1 VDRQGN
7 EHPVLTLS
15 GKRVFGFCG
24 IGSPASFLKTL
35 RDTGAEV
42 AGFRQFRDHHRY
54 TAADMA
60 SLTKEASRLQS
71 EWIVT
76 TEKDIIKIKDFDLPE
91 NIFRIRIE
99 FSIDS
104 SFYTKIF
111 TG

>member
-1 VDRQGN
+1 
-7 EHPVLTLS
+7 
-15 GKRVFGFCG
+15 
-24 IGSPASFLKTL
+24 
-35 RDTGAEV
+35 
-42 AGFRQFRDHHRY
+42 
-54 TAADMA
+54 MA